1 MRKVYFIFSMALIL
15 NSCSGN
21 SDEITSN
28 TSENPAGSQ
37 SSKMIGVYVA
47 GSENN
52 QACYWKDNEKI
63 ILADGDN
70 TLATKIFVNNN
81 HIYVTSLGSPDGKDY
96 IWVDNVKKK
105 ISDYYNLP
113 ASSDV
118 YFMNAC
124 LSGNDFYVL
133 GIIYNPNESTAD
145 KYEVC
150 YWKNGMKT
158 SLTKVSSTQKIIAK
172 NITVNQNNVYVAVRF
187 TEQYTGNVLDNGY
200 YKNGQYV
207 SLNKSGYYLDGVYGD
222 ENNLKLMY
230 RNDVACTINSV
241 NLLNNTSQIYGI
253 SNPTNMFFNN
263 GNTYVKAIS
272 EILKNNTKIHASY
285 DGGVYYNIADY
296 EVNKMGTDSYIIKE
310 YATANPTYSV
320 MYKNNV
326 EYKKMSYSVNK
337 GFMFDIFIKD

>member
-1 MRKVYFIFSMALIL
+1 MALIL

-28 TSENPAGSQ
+28 TLENPAGSQ

-133 GIIYNPNESTAD
+133 GLFIIR
-145 KYEVC
+145 
-150 YWKNGMKT
+150 M
-158 SLTKVSSTQKIIAK
+158 
-172 NITVNQNNVYVAVRF
+172 NQQLINMRSAIGKWSENF
-187 TEQYTGNVLDNGY
+187 I
-200 YKNGQYV
+200 
-207 SLNKSGYYLDGVYGD
+207 NKSFKHSENYSEKYY
-222 ENNLKLMY
+222 
-230 RNDVACTINSV
+230 R
-241 NLLNNTSQIYGI
+241 
-253 SNPTNMFFNN
+253 
-263 GNTYVKAIS
+263 
-272 EILKNNTKIHASY
+272 
-285 DGGVYYNIADY
+285 
-296 EVNKMGTDSYIIKE
+296 
-310 YATANPTYSV
+310 
-320 MYKNNV
+320 
-326 EYKKMSYSVNK
+326 
-337 GFMFDIFIKD
+337 